1 MKTLIFL
8 VIQLAL
14 LWTPGD
20 AIAQEGVSTI
30 QAIFI
35 WHPEAVTDESL
46 KALKDEGFN
55 TLYLYLEAG
64 DYRAFLKVLDK
75 AKALDLDVYA
85 LNGSYE
91 WLDNPEQM
99 QDFIDSIAL
108 VTMENQTALKGVV
121 LDIEPYVLTD
131 RDALRDYALYLKLL
145 EGCRR
150 ETSRKDLALN
160 VVVPFWYEEVAL
172 QGDQGDQGAQGTQG
186 AASLLTRIMTLA
198 DETTVMAYRK
208 QISGPNGIYALIHQE
223 LLINAYLQHKLI
235 IAVETRASREGA
247 HISFEGMAKADV
259 QKTFATLQQRSLF
272 RLSPT
277 GFAVHDFEGWQEL
290 KSAP

>member
-8 VIQLAL
+8 FIQMAL

-20 AIAQEGVSTI
+20 ALPREDATTT

-35 WHPEAVTDESL
+35 WHLEAVTVESL
-46 KALKDEGFN
+46 ETLKDEGFN

-64 DYRAFLKVLDK
+64 DYKAFLRVLNQ
-75 AKALDLDVYA
+75 AQALDLEVYA
-85 LNGSYE
+85 LNGSYD
-91 WLDNPEQM
+91 WLDHPEQM
-99 QDFIDSIAL
+99 QDFLDSITL

-121 LDIEPYVLTD
+121 LDIEPYVLTG
-131 RDALRDYALYLKLL
+131 RDTKRDYALYLKLL

-150 ETSRKDLALN
+150 ETARQDLALN
-160 VVVPFWYEEVAL
+160 VVVPFWYDEIIL
-172 QGDQGDQGAQGTQG
+172 QGEQGAD
-186 AASLLTRIMTLA
+186 SLLTRVMTLA

-223 LLINAYLQHKLI
+223 LLINPYLQRKLI
-235 IAVETRASREGA
+235 IAVETRASREGE
-247 HISFEGMAKADV
+247 HVSFAGMAKADV
-259 QKTFATLQQRSLF
+259 KKTFSTLKQLALF

-277 GFAVHDFEGWQEL
+277 GFAVHDFEGWQAL